1 MQMPILDAIHCEA
14 SVHNVR
20 GPITALTQVALAW
33 FGRLTLPIIPNHLTA
48 QWE

>member
-14 SVHNVR
+14 SIHKVR
-20 GPITALTQVALAW
+20 WLITALGRVGLAP
-33 FGRLTLPIIPNHLTA
+33 FGRLTLPIIPSHLTA